1 MRTTFVAVSA
11 GVALAIGTA
20 AVLGTSVASA
30 ATAAKPHNE
39 HQHFSV
45 LSTRNG
51 ATPVV
56 LATGVAHTL
65 GKQQAAKG
73 NNVKFVFA
81 DGSMTV
87 LEKRQGA
94 VKTSFDAKTCLHTV
108 SAHGV
113 WRTTRADGRYRGTMG
128 LGLYHSQVRWVQCTK
143 KGSAQVWSSDTELDG
158 RLSD

>member
-1 MRTTFVAVSA
+1 MRTTFIAVSA
-11 GVALAIGTA
+11 GVALA

-39 HQHFSV
+39 RQHFSV
-45 LSTRNG
+45 LATRNG

-73 NNVKFVFA
+73 KNVKFVFA

-94 VKTSFDAKTCLHTV
+94 VKTSFDVKTCLHTV
-108 SAHGV
+108 SEHGL
-113 WRTTRADGRYRGTMG
+113 WRTTKADGRYRGTLG
-128 LGLYHSQVRWVQCTK
+128 VGLYHSQVRWVQCTK
-143 KGSAQVWSSDTELDG
+143 KQSAQVWSSDTELDG
-158 RLSD
+158 RLTD